1 MYGDELI
8 VSNENIAAIQIME
21 SSYSCN
27 IFPILLTEIFLFF
40 CGGGFNLFRV
50 LRKILTEL
58 V

>member
-27 IFPILLTEIFLFF
+27 IFPILLTEIFLVFF
-40 CGGGFNLFRV
+40 VVVDLISSMC
-50 LRKILTEL
+50 
-58 V
+58 